1 MKRKKPRTR
10 PLLLFKDVSPSGK
23 GRGEEREK
31 QRVKETTKI
40 ME

>member
-1 MKRKKPRTR
+1 MKRKNRTR
-10 PLLLFKDVSPSGK
+10 SLHLFKDISPSGK

-31 QRVKETTKI
+31 QRVKETKKI